1 MVGSR
6 DGSVLSM
13 ISTEG
18 VVPDAADDVVVVVV
32 EADDEGVG
40 VAGGSIKRLCSRM
53 HGGSSFKPKSLKI

>member
-1 MVGSR
+1 
-6 DGSVLSM
+6 M

-18 VVPDAADDVVVVVV
+18 VPDAADVVVVIVVEAAVV

-40 VAGGSIKRLCSRM
+40 VAGGSINRLCSRM